1 MSVTALRAEA
11 PETVD
16 QNEDTGTALQVEAD
30 PAVVLRDPEK
40 LAALY
45 KRIDGKIA
53 AHVPDLTTEKG
64 RKATASLAFQ
74 IARTKTGIDAAA
86 KKMTEEYRKATAE
99 VNATRNEIVEQ
110 LEVKQKQARKPLTDW
125 EDAEKA
131 RVERVIA
138 ELTRLRSAAII
149 SIDET
154 SSSIAERIATLQAE
168 EFDREVFRDEWDEA
182 DRLKQM
188 AIVRLEESLARIL
201 KEEADKAELDR
212 LREEQAKRNFA
223 DSILDHI
230 NQARMGF
237 IGGQP
242 YPFVMIVR
250 ELEEKVR
257 SSEVA
262 PEYQD
267 RVEAARIEALDFVKA
282 THEEG
287 QRKREAEAKA
297 EQERREQEAATN
309 AARDAAE
316 KVTREAEQALAEE
329 RRKHQAE
336 LDRIE
341 RDRKA
346 EADRIAQ
353 DHAAKETAERRVKAE
368 ADKRAADRTHRA
380 EIMRA
385 VKEGLM
391 EAGEIDEATAKQI
404 VMALVA
410 GSIPHTTITF

>member
-1 MSVTALRAEA
+1 MSIAALRADA

-16 QNEDTGTALQVEAD
+16 QNEEAGTALQVEAD

-40 LAALY
+40 LTALY
-45 KRIDGKIA
+45 KRIDAKIA

-74 IARTKTGIDAAA
+74 IARTKTGIEAAA

-110 LEVKQKQARKPLTDW
+110 LEAKQKLARKPLTDW

-131 RVERVIA
+131 RVERVTA

-168 EFDREVFRDEWDEA
+168 EFDREAFQDEWDEA

-188 AIVRLEESLARIL
+188 AIVRLEESHARIL
-201 KEEADKAELDR
+201 QEEADKAELDR

-267 RVEAARIEALDFVKA
+267 RVEAARTEALRFVKEA
-282 THEEG
+282 HAEG
-287 QRKREAEAKA
+287 ERRREAEAKA
-297 EQERREQEAATN
+297 EQQRREKE
-309 AARDAAE
+309 AAE
-316 KVTREAEQALAEE
+316 KAVADAERKARDEKEALEC
-329 RRKHQAE
+329 KHQAE

-341 RDRKA
+341 RERKA

-353 DHAAKETAERRVKAE
+353 EQAAKDAE
-368 ADKRAADRTHRA
+368 AKRKADEEARRAANVAHRIKIKTA
-380 EIMRA
+380 AKKAIIDL
-385 VKEGLM
+385 G
-391 EAGEIDEATAKQI
+391 AGEDLAIKI
-404 VMALVA
+404 VQAIVA
-410 GSIPHTTITF
+410 GEVPAVVMQF